1 MGHSDLY
8 ASAADASRQGLQKVE
23 DAARRGMDQIVDSV
37 DRVRT
42 QVARA
47 SDRTVGYVQDAPV
60 RSALVVLAAGTL
72 VYALVR
78 ALSRDR

>member
-8 ASAADASRQGLQKVE
+8 ATATEASRQGLQTVE
-23 DAARRGMDQIVDSV
+23 GAARRGLDQLAVGV
-37 DRVRT
+37 DRVRS

-47 SDRTVGYVQDAPV
+47 SDRTVGYVHDAPV

-72 VYALVR
+72 IYALAR
-78 ALSRDR
+78 ALRRNR